1 MIKTESEYKAM
12 VERLN
17 DDLRYMKQ
25 QEKVLHD
32 MGLSDDEVI
41 RAMEPSMAFHEQ
53 LKEEVEYYEKIKRFD
68 FEALENFCGLER
80 YLIGLRIALGIS
92 QSELAKRLNVSVA
105 QISKDEKNEYHGVS
119 VEKAN
124 RILEALGVIVVTKLD
139 RIPDK
144 VACF

>member
-17 DDLRYMKQ
+17 NDLHFIKQ
-25 QEKVLHD
+25 QEQVLQD
-32 MGLSDDEVI
+32 MGLSADEI
-41 RAMEPSMAFHEQ
+41 HRAMEPSMSFHEQ
-53 LKEEVEYYEKIKRFD
+53 LREEVEYYERIKRFE

-105 QISKDEKNEYHGVS
+105 QVSKDEKNEYHGIS
-119 VEKAN
+119 VEKAT
-124 RILEALGVIVVTKLD
+124 RILEALGVTVITKLD
-139 RIPDK
+139 RIPEK
-144 VACF
+144 VACY